1 MLESDTF
8 YQNQDG
14 KTVCREQIVVFRK
27 ELTEKTINHR
37 ARIIT
42 YTDIESKN
50 NKKPKLISLLT
61 NDFNM
66 NYDDIIAIYKKRW
79 HIESLFK
86 QLKQNFPLKYFYG
99 ESANAIK
106 IQVWVVLIANLLL
119 TIMKKKIKRH
129 WSFSGMA
136 TVIRILLMQ
145 YIKFESFFESPEKD
159 LKRMVEESQKSPP
172 VGSYQLSLF

>member
-1 MLESDTF
+1 VLESDTF

-27 ELTEKTINHR
+27 ELTEKIINHR

-42 YTDIESKN
+42 YIDIEGKK
-50 NKKPKLISLLT
+50 NKKPKFISLLT

-86 QLKQNFPLKYFYG
+86 QLKQPFYFLCIVGYQKGNFSEQKYIFFRT
-99 ESANAIK
+99 AAI
-106 IQVWVVLIANLLL
+106 
-119 TIMKKKIKRH
+119 
-129 WSFSGMA
+129 
-136 TVIRILLMQ
+136 
-145 YIKFESFFESPEKD
+145 
-159 LKRMVEESQKSPP
+159 
-172 VGSYQLSLF
+172 